1 MLTKNEKIKKYF
13 RDFLWITFAT
23 TLTAIGIYFF
33 KFPNNFSTGG
43 VTGLAVIFAKVIPVP
58 LTAANYSTII
68 NLALLVIGF
77 AILGKEFGIKTLYA
91 SLLQTVLVQGFEF
104 IYPLTEPMTSQPML
118 ELLFV
123 ILLAAIGSALLFDFD
138 GSTGGTDIIAM
149 VIKKYSSINISKALF
164 CVDALI
170 VMVNFFVFGIENWL
184 FSIIAFAAK
193 ILVLN
198 TVIKSIH
205 LSKFCTV
212 VVKPECLEKVCDYI
226 THELHRSAT
235 VSEHFKGAYGH
246 KEKSVLLVALSDRQT
261 MQLKKY
267 VKELD
272 SEGFVVATDTSEIS
286 GRGFRDM
293 I

>member
-1 MLTKNEKIKKYF
+1 MNKTKKYF
-13 RDFLWITFAT
+13 RDFVWITFAT
-23 TLTAIGIYFF
+23 VLTAVGIYFF

-43 VTGLAVIFAKVIPVP
+43 VTGLAVILARLVP
-58 LTAANYSTII
+58 TFTAANYSTAF
-68 NLALLVIGF
+68 NLALLLIGF
-77 AILGKEFGIKTLYA
+77 VIMGKEFGIKTLYA

-104 IYPLTEPMTSQPML
+104 ICPLSAPLTNQPML

-164 CVDALI
+164 CVDAII

-184 FSIIAFAAK
+184 FSLIAFGAK
-193 ILVLN
+193 IFVLN
-198 TVIKSIH
+198 TVIKGIH

-212 VVKPECLEKVCDYI
+212 IIKPEYLEQVCNYI
-226 THELHRSAT
+226 THELKRSAT

-246 KEKSVLLVALSDRQT
+246 AEKSVLLVALSDRQT
-261 MQLKKY
+261 MQLKKF
-267 VKELD
+267 VKSID
-272 SEGFVVATDTSEIS
+272 AQGFVIATDTSEIS

>member
-1 MLTKNEKIKKYF
+1 MLKNDKFKKTF
-13 RDFLWITFAT
+13 RDYLWITFAT
-23 TLTAIGIYFF
+23 ALTAIGIYFF
-33 KFPNNFSTGG
+33 KFTNNFSTGG
-43 VTGLAVIFAKVIPVP
+43 VTGLAVIFAKVIPLQ
-58 LTAANYSTII
+58 LTAANYSTIM

-77 AILGKEFGIKTLYA
+77 AILGKEFGIKTFYA
-91 SLLQTVLVQGFEF
+91 SLLQTVLVQGLEF
-104 IYPLTEPMTSQPML
+104 IYPLSKPLTSQPML
-118 ELLFV
+118 ELVFL
-123 ILLAAIGSALLFDFD
+123 ILLAAIGSALIFDFD

-184 FSIIAFAAK
+184 FSIIAFASK

-212 VVKPECLEKVCDYI
+212 IIKPEYLQDVCDYI

-246 KEKSVLLVALSDRQT
+246 SEKAVILVALSDRQT

-272 SEGFVVATDTSEIS
+272 TEGFVVATDTSEIS

>member
-1 MLTKNEKIKKYF
+1 MLKNEKFKKNF
-13 RDFLWITFAT
+13 RDYLWITFAT
-23 TLTAIGIYFF
+23 ALTAIGIYFF
-33 KFPNNFSTGG
+33 KFTNNFSTGG
-43 VTGLAVIFAKVIPVP
+43 VTGLAVIFAKVIPLP
-58 LTAANYSTII
+58 LTAANYSTIM

-77 AILGKEFGIKTLYA
+77 AIMGKEFGMKTFYA
-91 SLLQTVLVQGFEF
+91 SLLQTILIQGLEF
-104 IYPLTEPMTSQPML
+104 IYPLSKPLTSQPML
-118 ELLFV
+118 ELVFL
-123 ILLAAIGSALLFDFD
+123 ILLAAIGSALIFDFD

-184 FSIIAFAAK
+184 FSLIAFAAK

-212 VVKPECLEKVCDYI
+212 IIRPEHLEAVCDYI

-246 KEKSVLLVALSDRQT
+246 SEKSVVLVALSDRQT

-267 VKELD
+267 VKTLD
-272 SEGFVVATDTSEIS
+272 TEGFVVATDTSEIS

>member
-1 MLTKNEKIKKYF
+1 MNIKNDKVKKYLI
-13 RDFLWITFAT
+13 DFLWITFAT

-43 VTGLAVIFAKVIPVP
+43 VTGIAVILAKLIPTF
-58 LTAANYSTII
+58 TAANYSTAF
-68 NLALLVIGF
+68 NLLLLVIGF

-91 SLLQTVLVQGFEF
+91 TLLQTVLVQGFEF
-104 IYPLTEPMTSQPML
+104 IYPIKEPLTQQPML

-193 ILVLN
+193 IFVLN
-198 TVIKSIH
+198 NVIKSIH

-212 VVKPECLEKVCDYI
+212 IIKPEFLEDICDYI
-226 THELHRSAT
+226 THELKRTAT
-235 VSEHFKGAYGH
+235 VSHSFTGAYGH
-246 KEKSVLLVALSDRQT
+246 EERSVLLVALSDRQT

-267 VKELD
+267 VKKLD
-272 SEGFVVATDTSEIS
+272 KQGFVIATDTSEIS
-286 GRGFRDM
+286 GKGFRDM

>member
-1 MLTKNEKIKKYF
+1 MNKIKKYF
-13 RDFLWITFAT
+13 RDFIWITLAT
-23 TLTAIGIYFF
+23 ALTAVGIYFF

-43 VTGLAVIFAKVIPVP
+43 VTGIAVILARLIPTF
-58 LTAANYSTII
+58 TAANYSTAL
-68 NLALLVIGF
+68 NLLLLVVGF
-77 AILGKEFGIKTLYA
+77 AILGKEFGIKTLYV

-104 IYPLTEPMTSQPML
+104 IYPLSEPLTNQPML

-123 ILLAAIGSALLFDFD
+123 ILLAAIGAALLFDFD
-138 GSTGGTDIIAM
+138 ASTGGTDIIAM
-149 VIKKYSSINISKALF
+149 VIKKYSSVNISKALF

-184 FSIIAFAAK
+184 FSLIAFAAK
-193 ILVLN
+193 IFVLN
-198 TVIKSIH
+198 NVIKSIH

-212 VVKPECLEKVCDYI
+212 VIKPEFLKQVCEYI
-226 THELHRSAT
+226 THELKRTAT
-235 VSEHFKGAYGH
+235 VSEHFKGAFGH
-246 KEKSVLLVALSDRQT
+246 EERCVLLVALSARQT

-267 VKELD
+267 VKSLD
-272 SEGFVVATDTSEIS
+272 AQGFVVATDTSEIS

>member
-1 MLTKNEKIKKYF
+1 MFKNKKIRKYL

-43 VTGLAVIFAKVIPVP
+43 VIGLAVIFAEVIPLP
-58 LTAANYSTII
+58 LTAANYSTIM
-68 NLALLVIGF
+68 NLALLIIGCV
-77 AILGKEFGIKTLYA
+77 ALGREFGAKTLYV
-91 SLLQTVLVQGFEF
+91 SLLQTVLVQGFDF
-104 IYPLTEPMTSQPML
+104 ICPLSAPLTSQPML
-118 ELLFV
+118 DLLFV
-123 ILLAAIGSALLFDFD
+123 ILLAAIGCGIIFDFD

-149 VIKKYSSINISKALF
+149 LIKKYSGLNISKALF

-184 FSIIAFAAK
+184 FSVVAFAAK
-193 ILVLN
+193 IFMLN

-212 VVKPECLEKVCDYI
+212 IVKPECLEDICGFI
-226 THELHRSAT
+226 TNELHRSAT
-235 VSEHFKGAYGH
+235 ISENFKGAYGQGN
-246 KEKSVLLVALSDRQT
+246 KCVLLVALSDRQT
-261 MQLKKY
+261 KQLKKY
-267 VKELD
+267 VHEID
-272 SEGFVVATDTSEIS
+272 SEGFIVATDTSEIS